1 MYRVSFPQQ
10 KNLGEREREREKLLL
25 CLPCIKFGLDLKIN
39 DFHLLSL
46 VEHINLPD

>member
-10 KNLGEREREREKLLL
+10 KNLGERVKLLL